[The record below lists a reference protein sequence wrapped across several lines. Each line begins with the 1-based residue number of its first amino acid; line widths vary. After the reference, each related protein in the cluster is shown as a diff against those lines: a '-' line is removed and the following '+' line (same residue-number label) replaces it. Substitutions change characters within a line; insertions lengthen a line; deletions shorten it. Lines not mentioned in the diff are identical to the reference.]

1 MLQLKPSGAWRRQAT
16 KDCEV
21 LEMTGRNGEH
31 SVVLA
36 AKQQRLLDFIRRVGG
51 YPRSAEEHAELQS
64 LLAAASEAYF
74 GSVDRGR
81 TQQ

>member
-1 MLQLKPSGAWRRQAT
+1 MAVRIVAQ
-16 KDCEV
+16 
-21 LEMTGRNGEH
+21 
-31 SVVLA
+31 SVASA

-74 GSVDRGR
+74 GSADRSPPGSESR
-81 TQQ
+81 